1 MRVSPWTSF
10 TSEASTSEKTSAPKP
25 ASRSSFGHFR
35 SLSSITTTKS
45 SSPTRPSPLGHGRSP
60 STSQLPDFTFP
71 LRSSP
76 TSVSPASPIPSPDED
91 SDLSTLPDPRIRAM
105 SPLANCDGSVV
116 SDGENE
122 SHDEVTTLSNK
133 LIRAINHQTILDNNL
148 GEARRDLE
156 VARDRIRQL
165 EELTES
171 QREMLAGD
179 VVEERKAKEEVEE
192 EKRKIER
199 ELENLTTALF
209 EEANKMVVAAKEDA
223 QKQQE
228 TMEKKNEQLRAQI
241 ADTESLL
248 RSQQEQLAELKL
260 VMEQMTADHDDQTNL
275 TAPSSPG
282 FSRFDSK
289 DQEGRLRDGLFA
301 SSPFVEPVSPA
312 YPTSFVHLIQPVLRT
327 DLAAFEDFKL
337 LSHAS
342 KHNRSASRA
351 SASSLS
357 GINVMNLGLGHIA
370 SGGSIPSP
378 TRSGTHSSSPSASS
392 LTGGGPL
399 AHSPSSTAISP
410 KGSQAPTPTATPV
423 SVGSLKDAKFYKRA
437 LVEDIEPTLRLDT
450 APGLSWLA
458 RRSVITAMTEGTL
471 VVEPAPASPLVPSAP
486 SPQHVACSLCGESRK
501 DTEHLRTHRFRT
513 SESDSAQRYPLC
525 AYCLGR
531 VRSTCDF
538 LGFLRILKDGL
549 WRTDDADAEKAA
561 WEEAVRLRE
570 QMFWARV
577 GGGVVPA
584 NQLIAPSSSLPVS
597 ASASAT
603 NVVVVDGDKTPPQ
616 DPTNDGAE
624 DHAESQQPKRA
635 ETAVAGRDGEDDEVT
650 GEVVTPSPSPRNS
663 TQPAKGLAISVTSPG
678 TTNVSEVLA
687 AIKS

>member
-1 MRVSPWTSF
+1 
-10 TSEASTSEKTSAPKP
+10 
-25 ASRSSFGHFR
+25 
-35 SLSSITTTKS
+35 
-45 SSPTRPSPLGHGRSP
+45 
-60 STSQLPDFTFP
+60 
-71 LRSSP
+71 
-76 TSVSPASPIPSPDED
+76 
-91 SDLSTLPDPRIRAM
+91 M

-179 VVEERKAKEEVEE
+179 VWIRRKTVETEKKAWAAKVAEERKAKEEVEE

-312 YPTSFVHLIQPVLRT
+312 YPTSFVHLIQPILRT

-471 VVEPAPASPLVPSAP
+471 VVDPAPASPLVPSAP

-584 NQLIAPSSSLPVS
+584 NQVIAPSSSLPVS

-603 NVVVVDGDKTPPQ
+603 NVVVVPI
-616 DPTNDGAE
+616 NDGAE
-624 DHAESQQPKRA
+624 DHAENQEIKRA
-635 ETAVAGRDGEDDEVT
+635 EPAAAGRDEEDDEAT